1 MNRQNETLDRALGAM
16 VLGLF
21 GWACGALI
29 SATFLAG
36 FAIGKHAVM
45 PLLALVGLA

>member
-21 GWACGALI
+21 GWAFGTLVA
-29 SATFLAG
+29 ATFLAG
-36 FAIGKHAVM
+36 FAIGKYAVA
-45 PLLALVGLA
+45 PLIAMAGL